1 MPGKRT
7 YTKGKAAWHILERT
21 QDCLITVI
29 KTNTKQFTFHLP
41 TQAANH
47 HNTSKKW
54 GYRQRGKMF
63 ILQDFSFIS
72 SAFVSKSSADCIY
85 DREKLGKQPRY
96 FENRAAPGNKVRE
109 KQGRDFE
116 AWLGH

>member
-1 MPGKRT
+1 M
-7 YTKGKAAWHILERT
+7 
-21 QDCLITVI
+21 TVI

-85 DREKLGKQPRY
+85 ESREAGQATTLFWKPRSPW
-96 FENRAAPGNKVRE
+96 E
-109 KQGRDFE
+109 QG
-116 AWLGH
+116 